1 MLVIDVSYHNGTIN
15 WDAVKGHIDGAILR
29 CGYGDNITSQ
39 DDKQF
44 QRNISECERL
54 GIPRGVYIYSYAKSD
69 AQARSEAQHV
79 LRLVQGHALQFPIY
93 LDLEEPGTEG
103 YTLRCAQVFCP
114 IIEQAGYWCGI
125 YASQSW
131 WQSYLTGLGDR
142 YTRWIARYSQISPVV
157 ACDMWQYSADG
168 TIPGISGRVDVN
180 NCYRDFPKEIAGEP
194 IQQQKPVQKP
204 QENITATPDSLWHRV
219 VAGET
224 LSGIA
229 KKYAGG
235 ISAER
240 LAMLNGIENPD
251 LIYEGQLIRCD
262 DYLAG
267 KATQQAVAAQSM
279 PDSMWHEVKAGDT
292 LSELCQGWGKS
303 VSEICNLNGIKDP
316 NKIYVGQ
323 KIRVY

>member
-1 MLVIDVSYHNGTIN
+1 MLIIDVSHHNGIIN
-15 WDAVKGHIDGAILR
+15 WEAVKASGVSGAILR

-44 QRNISECERL
+44 QRNMAECERL
-54 GIPRGVYIYSYAKSD
+54 GIPRGVYIYSYAKND

-79 LRLVQGHALQFPIY
+79 LRLVQGHSLQFPIY

-131 WQSYLTGLGDR
+131 WQSYLTSLGDR
-142 YTRWIARYSQISPVV
+142 YTKWIARYSQISPVV
-157 ACDMWQYSADG
+157 SCDIWQYSADG
-168 TIPGISGRVDVN
+168 SVNGIRGRVDMN
-180 NCYRDFPKEIAGEP
+180 NCYRDFSKEITGESV
-194 IQQQKPVQKP
+194 QKPVQEKP
-204 QENITATPDSLWHRV
+204 VDTSSNSNALWHRV
-219 VAGET
+219 EAGET
-224 LSGIA
+224 LAGIA
-229 KKYAGG
+229 QKYAGG
-235 ISAER
+235 ISVER
-240 LAMLNGIENPD
+240 LAMLNGIADPNK
-251 LIYEGQLIRCD
+251 IYAGQLIRCD

-267 KATQQAVAAQSM
+267 QATKQTPTPSM
-279 PDSMWHEVKAGDT
+279 SRSMWYEVKAGDT
-292 LSELCQGWGKS
+292 LSELCAGWGKS

-316 NKIYVGQ
+316 NKIYIGQ